1 MSQDAPTVRLC
12 LNCAEALQGRY
23 CHRCGQRDQ
32 ERRLPLKAL
41 LHDVLHDIWH
51 LDHKIL
57 QSVWLLIRRPGLL
70 TLEYLQG
77 RRVRWVPP
85 FRLYIFVSFLLF
97 AALSTVRVI
106 GDRKAATAG
115 TASSEAPV
123 ALKVSGPAEGARSSR
138 AKPGWAADFQAR
150 GKRAQEN
157 PEQYQRL
164 FLANLSKALFLL
176 MPLFA
181 GLLHL
186 TYLRRKTLFVDHM
199 VLTLHH
205 HTLSFLVILGLLG
218 LDALPGDDWGT
229 IPGCLLFFLPPFH
242 LAAALRR
249 LHGQGWG
256 KSLLKASLVS
266 GAYALVVGAVLVGL
280 LIYSLPK
287 T

>member
-1 MSQDAPTVRLC
+1 MCQDAPTVRLC
-12 LNCAEALQGRY
+12 LNCAAALQGRF

-41 LHDVLHDIWH
+41 FHDVLHDIWH
-51 LDHKIL
+51 LDHKVL
-57 QSVWLLIRRPGLL
+57 HSVWLLVRRPGQL
-70 TLEYLQG
+70 TLDYLQG
-77 RRVRWVPP
+77 KRVRWVPP
-85 FRLYIFVSFLLF
+85 FRLYIFVSFVLF
-97 AALSTVRVI
+97 AVLSTIRLV
-106 GDRKAATAG
+106 GDRRAAAAG
-115 TASSEAPV
+115 AAPAPAPV
-123 ALKVSGPAEGARSSR
+123 ALTVSGSGRPDAAGN
-138 AKPGWAADFQAR
+138 AKPGWAREIQVR

-199 VLTLHH
+199 VLSLHH
-205 HTLSFLVILGLLG
+205 HTLSFLVILGLVG
-218 LDALPGDDWGT
+218 LNALPGDDWGT
-229 IPGCLLFFLPPFH
+229 IPGCLLFFLPPVH

-249 LHGQGWG
+249 IHGQGWG
-256 KSLLKASLVS
+256 KSLLKAALVS
-266 GAYALVVGAVLVGL
+266 SVYALVVGAALVGL

>member
-1 MSQDAPTVRLC
+1 MCPDAPTVRLC

-41 LHDVLHDIWH
+41 FHDVLHDIWH

-57 QSVWLLIRRPGLL
+57 HSVWLLITRPGLL
-70 TLEYLQG
+70 TLDYLEG
-77 RRVRWVPP
+77 RRMRWVPP
-85 FRLYIFVSFLLF
+85 FRLYIFVSFVLF
-97 AALSTVRVI
+97 AALSTIRMV
-106 GDRKAATAG
+106 GDRKAAQNQTPRAP
-115 TASSEAPV
+115 APV
-123 ALKVSGPAEGARSSR
+123 ALAVSSKDAPNTPAK
-138 AKPGWAADFQAR
+138 AKSPWAADLKAR

-157 PEQYQRL
+157 PDQYQRL

-199 VLTLHH
+199 VLSLHH
-205 HTLSFLVILGLLG
+205 HTLSFFVILGLMG
-218 LDALPGDDWGT
+218 LNALPGEDWGT
-229 IPGCLLFFLPPFH
+229 IPGCLLFFLPPVH
-242 LAAALRR
+242 LGAALRR
-249 LHGQGWG
+249 IHGQSWG
-256 KSLLKASLVS
+256 KSLLKAALVS

-287 T
+287 V

>member
-1 MSQDAPTVRLC
+1 MCQDAPTVRLC

-41 LHDVLHDIWH
+41 FHDVLHDIWH

-57 QSVWLLIRRPGLL
+57 HSVWLLITRPGLL
-70 TLEYLQG
+70 TLDYLEG
-77 RRVRWVPP
+77 RRMRWVPP
-85 FRLYIFVSFLLF
+85 FRLYIFVSFVLF
-97 AALSTVRVI
+97 AVLSTIRMV
-106 GDRKAATAG
+106 GDRNAAKAG
-115 TASSEAPV
+115 TTPPPM
-123 ALKVSGPAEGARSSR
+123 ALKVVGEAPGATPK
-138 AKPGWAADFQAR
+138 AKPGWASDIKAR

-157 PEQYQRL
+157 PDQYQRL

-199 VLTLHH
+199 VLSLHH
-205 HTLSFLVILGLLG
+205 HTLSFFVILALMGLN
-218 LDALPGDDWGT
+218 ALPGDDWGT
-229 IPGCLLFFLPPFH
+229 IPGCLLFFLPPVH
-242 LAAALRR
+242 LGAALRR
-249 LHGQGWG
+249 IHGQGWG
-256 KSLLKASLVS
+256 KSLLKAALVS

-287 T
+287 A

>member
-1 MSQDAPTVRLC
+1 MCQDAPAVRLC

-41 LHDVLHDIWH
+41 FHDVLHDIWH

-57 QSVWLLIRRPGLL
+57 HSVWLLITRPGLL
-70 TLEYLQG
+70 TLDYLQG

-85 FRLYIFVSFLLF
+85 FRLYIFVSFVLF
-97 AALSTVRVI
+97 AVLSTIRVI
-106 GDRKAATAG
+106 GDRNAGKAPAQ
-115 TASSEAPV
+115 APV
-123 ALKVSGPAEGARSSR
+123 ALKVSTDQPTAAAPRSK
-138 AKPGWAADFQAR
+138 AGWASDLKTR

-186 TYLRRKTLFVDHM
+186 TYLRRNTLFVDHM
-199 VLTLHH
+199 VLSLHH
-205 HTLSFLVILGLLG
+205 HTLSFFVILGLVG
-218 LDALPGDDWGT
+218 LDALPGKDWGA
-229 IPGCLLFFLPPFH
+229 IPGCLLLLLPPVH

-249 LHGQGWG
+249 IHGQGWP
-256 KSLLKASLVS
+256 KSLVKAALVS
-266 GAYALVVGAVLVGL
+266 GAYAFVVGAVLLGL

-287 T
+287 A